1 MRSADDLPSLDAHA
15 HLRPGG
21 DARDFEGAGAVLAM
35 TLALDEAAATLPARG
50 PAIAVGVGCHPRVAR
65 AMAGF
70 DRDRFEELVRG
81 AALVGEVGLDG
92 GSRVPAETQLR
103 VFRDILEVV
112 ARRPLPVSI
121 HGYRATGAVLDE
133 LAGRPVA
140 APILHWWTGS
150 AAETSRAVELG
161 CWFSVHSAVA
171 RWSIWRT
178 RVPPERLLVESDHG
192 WRDPPAAI
200 PHRVAWVEHLLAQQ
214 LVMPVGDVRALAWRN
229 LAAVFAATDA
239 AARLPAELR
248 ALLAGG

>member
-1 MRSADDLPSLDAHA
+1 MRSADGLPSLDAHA

-21 DARDFEGAGAVLAM
+21 DGRDLEGAGAVLAM
-35 TLALDEAAATLPARG
+35 TLDLDEAAAMLPARG
-50 PAIAVGVGCHPRVAR
+50 PVIPVGVGCHPRGAR

-70 DRDRFEELVRG
+70 DRDREELIRG

-92 GSRVPAETQLR
+92 GSHVPAEIQVK
-103 VFRDILEVV
+103 VFREILDVV
-112 ARRPLPVSI
+112 ARLPHPVSI
-121 HGYRATGAVLDE
+121 HGNRATGVVLDE

-150 AAETSRAVELG
+150 AAETCRAVELG

-171 RWSIWRT
+171 RRSIWRT

-214 LVMPVGDVRALAWRN
+214 LVVPVGDVRALAWRN

-239 AARLPAELR
+239 TARLPAQLR
-248 ALLAGG
+248 ALLAGR